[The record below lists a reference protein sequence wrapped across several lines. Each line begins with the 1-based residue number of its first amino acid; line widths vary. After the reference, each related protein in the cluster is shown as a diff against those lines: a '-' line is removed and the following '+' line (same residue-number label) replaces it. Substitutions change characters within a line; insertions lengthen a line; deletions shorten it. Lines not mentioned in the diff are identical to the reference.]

1 MSIIQPNVPLHIQVA
16 NIYKRRIATGDLPEG
31 TKLPTVREM
40 ARLHEVAPGTAA
52 RAVELLASEKL
63 VTTRGRAGTFVGGDV
78 DAAAEVVGGRLVF
91 GPQQRLGWTEPIPG
105 EHTEVTAAG
114 MIDAPAYVAARLSLE
129 PVTRHQVTPVYRRE
143 QVTSDPGGEPFR
155 LEVNWFHPRWV
166 EVIPAL
172 ASETVPI
179 PSLGGVAWLIAQASG
194 DPIVK
199 GVHGEEA
206 RPVLDDGREM
216 PFLGLGPGTVILAA
230 VYEWKVRNPRDQIET
245 VEYGEY
251 IVPQGRVIE
260 HEYDVAAEPA
270 DASLP
275 A

>member
-1 MSIIQPNVPLHIQVA
+1 MPEALQRHEPLHIQLYRL
-16 NIYKRRIATGDLPEG
+16 YKQRIATGELPPG
-31 TKLPTVREM
+31 AQLPTVRDL
-40 ARLHEVAPGTAA
+40 AALHNVAVNTAA
-52 RAVELLASEKL
+52 MAVRLLASEKL
-63 VTTRGRAGTFVGGDV
+63 VITRVGAGTLGAGD
-78 DAAAEVVGGRLVF
+78 AAEVAGTRLVF
-91 GPQQRLGWTEPIPG
+91 GPQQRLGWTEPVPG

-143 QVTSDPGGEPFR
+143 QVTSDPAGAPFR

-172 ASETVPI
+172 ASETVPV

-194 DPIVK
+194 DPIAK

-245 VEYGEY
+245 IEYGEY

-260 HEYDVAAEPA
+260 HEYDVAADPPG
-270 DASLP
+270 ASLP